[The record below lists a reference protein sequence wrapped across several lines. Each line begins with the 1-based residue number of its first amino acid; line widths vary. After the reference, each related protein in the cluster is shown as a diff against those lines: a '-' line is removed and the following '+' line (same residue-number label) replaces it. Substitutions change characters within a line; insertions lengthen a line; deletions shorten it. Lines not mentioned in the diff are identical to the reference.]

1 MLSSQRASLP
11 PKVAKS
17 GRLRSFVVS
26 YGYAAIY
33 CADNSPI
40 KFRLT
45 GVSFWGLLW
54 ERHFLFLWIQ
64 TNLRGQKLL
73 PEGPLRRSSDTC
85 HASFSLSSLLFS
97 ALEKVGWTFE
107 SPTVFHPD
115 FSTYGLAPALTF
127 VRLSRNIG

>member
-1 MLSSQRASLP
+1 MLSSQRAGLP

-54 ERHFLFLWIQ
+54 EPHFLFLWIQ

-85 HASFSLSSLLFS
+85 HASLSLSSLLFS
-97 ALEKVGWTFE
+97 ALEKVSE
-107 SPTVFHPD
+107 SNMA
-115 FSTYGLAPALTF
+115 GLLKPLQSFILIFLPMAWPL
-127 VRLSRNIG
+127 L